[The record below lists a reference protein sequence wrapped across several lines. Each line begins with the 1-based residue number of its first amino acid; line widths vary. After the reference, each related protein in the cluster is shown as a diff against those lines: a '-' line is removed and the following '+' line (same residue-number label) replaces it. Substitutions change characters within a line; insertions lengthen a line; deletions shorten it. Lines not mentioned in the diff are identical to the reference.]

1 MILGRVI
8 GEVWAARQHPGLL
21 GKKLLIIRPHGWY
34 DPPLNVG
41 HLVAV
46 DPVGAGAGEDV
57 VVCMGDPGRRVL
69 AGGLEQETSPLL
81 PVDATV
87 MAIVDRV
94 ELDPKAPLRFGGPPP
109 RGAA

>member
-8 GEVWAARQHPGLL
+8 GEVWAARQHPALSGR
-21 GKKLLIIRPHGWY
+21 KLLIIRPHAWY
-34 DPPLNVG
+34 DPPLDTT

-57 VVCMGDPGRRVL
+57 VVCLGDPGRRVL
-69 AGGLEQETSPLL
+69 AGWREQEASPLL

-94 ELDPKAPLRFGGPPP
+94 DLDPGAPLRWLGPPP
-109 RGAA
+109 QGAA